1 MLFFSLN
8 KKEWIIINNIAEIL
22 KGTRE
27 NVGLT
32 LDEVSSDINISSIIL
47 TQLEEGNIGAFKD
60 LFELKKYLSDY
71 SKYLGLNPTEV
82 LDEFNEYMFEKTSK
96 LPMEKIEKAL
106 KDDIKQEAN
115 SNRIASPY
123 TKLAPLKS
131 NKGFVLS
138 IIFVFILVV
147 LAVLWSIKQ
156 ITLGNTT
163 TNIIN
168 YFVK

>member
-1 MLFFSLN
+1 
-8 KKEWIIINNIAEIL
+8 
-22 KGTRE
+22 
-27 NVGLT
+27 
-32 LDEVSSDINISSIIL
+32 
-47 TQLEEGNIGAFKD
+47 
-60 LFELKKYLSDY
+60 
-71 SKYLGLNPTEV
+71 
-82 LDEFNEYMFEKTSK
+82 MFEKTSK